1 MISFDFSKPSI
12 LRNIFLAFMAFGFSM
27 GLMFPLFANLFVN
40 WKEGMLTWFVLSCI
54 IAGLSIGLLNFWL
67 LNKMLLTRLH
77 RIATVA
83 NAISNNDVSQRCSLN
98 SNDFIGEMAYSFNQM
113 TENLRSMIERIY
125 DVSYHL
131 NKASVD
137 MIYESEL
144 TQLGVEQQ
152 KQETYQVVNAMA
164 YMNESVQGM
173 SNRTQAASNSVNEA
187 NKATEHGGTVVKL
200 TITSINKLAKE
211 VENAAEVI
219 KRLERDSETI
229 GNVLD
234 VIKEI
239 AEQTNLLALNAAIE
253 AARAGENGRGFAVVA
268 DEVRTLASRTQE
280 STKKI
285 EETISQLQNAARKAV
300 GVMKMGRE
308 QATESVNQAEQAGN
322 ALKEIHAC
330 VQNINT
336 MNTLIA
342 EASQKQRQQAE
353 NVNQNIE
360 QISSISENVSSG
372 AAKTNVTSSEV
383 GELANQLFK
392 LIGQFKTH

>member
-54 IAGLSIGLLNFWL
+54 IAGLSIGLFNFWL
-67 LNKMLLTRLH
+67 LNKMLLSRLH
-77 RIATVA
+77 RIAMVA
-83 NAISNNDVSQRCSLN
+83 NAISNNDVSQRCGLN

-113 TENLRSMIERIY
+113 TENLRTMIERIY

-164 YMNESVQGM
+164 YMNESVKGM
-173 SNRTQAASNSVNEA
+173 SNRTQAASTSVNEA

-211 VENAAEVI
+211 VESAAEVI

-285 EETISQLQNAARKAV
+285 EETISQLQSAARKAV
-300 GVMKMGRE
+300 SVMKMGRE
-308 QATESVNQAEQAGN
+308 QAVESVNQAEQAGN
-322 ALKEIHAC
+322 ALKDIHAC

-342 EASQKQRQQAE
+342 EASQKQREQAE
-353 NVNQNIE
+353 KVNQNIE

>member
-1 MISFDFSKPSI
+1 
-12 LRNIFLAFMAFGFSM
+12 MAFGFSM

-54 IAGLSIGLLNFWL
+54 IAGLSIGLFNFWL
-67 LNKMLLTRLH
+67 LNKMLLSRLH
-77 RIATVA
+77 RIAMVA
-83 NAISNNDVSQRCSLN
+83 NAISNNDVSQRCGLN

-113 TENLRSMIERIY
+113 TENLRTMIERIY

-164 YMNESVQGM
+164 YMNESVKGM
-173 SNRTQAASNSVNEA
+173 SNRTQAASTSVNEA

-211 VENAAEVI
+211 VESAAEVI

-285 EETISQLQNAARKAV
+285 EETISQLQSAARKAV
-300 GVMKMGRE
+300 SVMKMGRE
-308 QATESVNQAEQAGN
+308 QAVESVNQAEQAGN
-322 ALKEIHAC
+322 ALKDIHAC

-342 EASQKQRQQAE
+342 EASQKQREQAE
-353 NVNQNIE
+353 KVNQNIE

-383 GELANQLFK
+383 GELANKLFK

>member
-27 GLMFPLFANLFVN
+27 GLMFPLFANLFVD

-83 NAISNNDVSQRCSLN
+83 NAISNNDVSQRCSLY

-113 TENLRSMIERIY
+113 TENLRGMIERIY

-229 GNVLD
+229 GSVLD

-285 EETISQLQNAARKAV
+285 EETISQLQSAARKAV